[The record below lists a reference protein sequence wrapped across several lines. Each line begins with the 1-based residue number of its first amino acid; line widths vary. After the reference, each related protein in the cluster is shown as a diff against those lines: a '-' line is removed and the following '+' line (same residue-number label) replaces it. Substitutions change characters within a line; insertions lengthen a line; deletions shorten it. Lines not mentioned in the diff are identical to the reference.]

1 MDALMSLAQ
10 SDAVAQDTV
19 TTLREKYPSDQFTF
33 EDIKN
38 RVKVKNQGDMILVT
52 ADSGDSQIAAI
63 VANTWAQQAVKA
75 INLAYSGE
83 QPLEAI
89 EGQLAEAQQKY
100 NSTQSKLEKFIRNNQ
115 ITLLENR
122 IGEATKLLEL
132 LQTRQVGSI
141 EAISTTQLEAIGTI
155 LTAHYERVSNME
167 QVIAQAEALRDQIQS
182 GEASL
187 PAGAGDTLAILLA
200 RANSFSLGDNV
211 ILQPDFSGLSE
222 LQDTPEA
229 YIADLDQIILQAGVE
244 KNKAQQKI
252 QELSQEIL
260 NDKGYQLLDSQPEP
274 TDPLLSLIKNQVDTL
289 LNPTNLTSEPS
300 GEPLTS
306 VSALIEETSARAQEL
321 NAELESQRAQ
331 ELELTS
337 ERDIAWEAYLALSKK
352 ATEIKNAGQ
361 TSNNVTLA
369 SQAVA
374 RNNPTSGN
382 YLQNAVVAGIIGILL
397 GLMWIGVIQLRKIA
411 RNRSIES

>member
-200 RANSFSLGDNV
+200 RANNFSLGDNV

-374 RNNPTSGN
+374 RNIPTSRN

>member
-374 RNNPTSGN
+374 RNIPTSRN